1 MLLFN
6 NILREK
12 SPRLSIYPFPWL
24 ISSYKQEALDLE
36 SEDGPGACCRLLGHT
51 AAPCPQPPREQQ
63 PPDCEPS
70 SCSLLGAA
78 DCSSLAFVLFPLLQ
92 DLTGESPLSFFQSLL
107 VSWVLFMSIRTA
119 LRVPHLKEPC
129 VCSPVPP
136 VPDVLFSLS

>member
-1 MLLFN
+1 MCLFN

-36 SEDGPGACCRLLGHT
+36 REDGPGACCRLLGHT
-51 AAPCPQPPREQQ
+51 AAPCPQLPRKQQ

-70 SCSLLGAA
+70 SRSLLGAA

-92 DLTGESPLSFFQSLL
+92 DLTGESPLTVIFS
-107 VSWVLFMSIRTA
+107 V
-119 LRVPHLKEPC
+119 
-129 VCSPVPP
+129 
-136 VPDVLFSLS
+136 SLSPGFFS